1 MKKVYKQFNRLRIET
16 ELEPMEVNELEMA
29 RIKQRVLK
37 KRKRKQIPKIAGA
50 AAGII
55 LAVNITAGMAFP
67 AYAEKIP
74 FLASVFERFNDD
86 NKYVFKGYEEFA
98 TDIGV
103 TKESNGISITVTD
116 AVYDGEN
123 VTIAYTMKSEK
134 ELGTRPGLEGS
145 FIIEELEKRYENG
158 GYSTRHLAEKVSE
171 HEYAGLFVYQL
182 VKGSKPEEVH
192 ARWNGE
198 SVIDFDYV
206 YTQYKGDWD
215 FQFHLKKL
223 ESKTTKLADEGLLL
237 REDGFEVN
245 MSKMVT
251 TPVSTTLYITERVL
265 QDQFEAP
272 IDDWHGI
279 DVEYKV
285 VDNLGNEYNTIID
298 HGLSSVQK
306 ELNNLSQTRLMMNAV
321 HKDATSLTVTPYISV
336 LKLGTPRATEKGSST
351 PLEVVGEPYMIGPIE
366 VPLSE

>member
-1 MKKVYKQFNRLRIET
+1 MKKVYKQFNLLNIDT
-16 ELEPMEVNELEMA
+16 ELEPMKVNKLEMA

-37 KRKRKQIPKIAGA
+37 RRKRKQIPKIAGA
-50 AAGII
+50 AAAI
-55 LAVNITAGMAFP
+55 LLMVNITAGIAFP

-74 FLASVFERFNDD
+74 FLASVFDYFNDE
-86 NKYVFKGYEEFA
+86 NKVVFEGYEEFA

-123 VTIAYTMKSEK
+123 VTIAYTMKSGK

-145 FIIEELEKRYENG
+145 FIIEELEKRYQYG
-158 GYSTRHLAEKVSE
+158 GYSTRYLAEKVGE

-192 ARWNGE
+192 INWDGHT
-198 SVIDFDYV
+198 VMDFKNV
-206 YTQYKGDWD
+206 STAHKGDWD

-223 ESKTTKLADEGLLL
+223 ESKTTKLADAGVLLQ
-237 REDGFEVN
+237 ENGIEIN

-251 TPVSTTLYITERVL
+251 TPVSTTLYMTERVL
-265 QDQFEAP
+265 HDQFQPP
-272 IDDWHGI
+272 IDDWLGI

-285 VDNLGNEYNTIID
+285 VDNLGNEYKTINAYDIGV
-298 HGLSSVQK
+298 HR
-306 ELNNLSQTRLMMNAV
+306 ELNNLGQTRLMMNV
-321 HKDATSLTVTPYISV
+321 IHEDAKSLTVTPYVSI
-336 LKLGTPRATEKGSST
+336 LKLGLPLAVENGSLNSI
-351 PLEVVGEPYMIGPIE
+351 EVVGEPYMIGPIQ

>member
-1 MKKVYKQFNRLRIET
+1 MKKVYKQFNHLKIDT
-16 ELEPMEVNELEMA
+16 ELEPMEVNELEIA

-37 KRKRKQIPKIAGA
+37 RRNRKQIPKIAGA

-86 NKYVFKGYEEFA
+86 NKYVFKDYEEFA

-134 ELGTRPGLEGS
+134 ELGTRPGLDGP
-145 FIIEELEKRYENG
+145 FIIEEVKKRYENG
-158 GYSTRHLAEKVSE
+158 GYSTRHLAEKVGE

-192 ARWNGE
+192 ARWSGDT
-198 SVIDFDYV
+198 VIDFNYV
-206 YTQYKGDWD
+206 YTEYEGDWD

-223 ESKTTKLADEGLLL
+223 ESKTTKLADAGLRLQ
-237 REDGFEVN
+237 EEGFEIN
-245 MSKMVT
+245 MSKMVE
-251 TPVSTTLYITERVL
+251 TPVTTTLYLTEKVL
-265 QDQFEAP
+265 QDQFQPP
-272 IDDWHGI
+272 IENWHGI

-285 VDNLGNEYNTIID
+285 VDNLGNEYKTIYAYD
-298 HGLSSVQK
+298 VGVSK
-306 ELNNLSQTRLMMNAV
+306 ELNNLGQTRLMMNAI
-321 HKDATSLTVTPYISV
+321 HKDATSLIVTPYVSV
-336 LKLGTPRATEKGSST
+336 LKLGTPIATENGSST
-351 PLEVVGEPYMIGPIE
+351 PLEVVGEPYKIGPIE
-366 VPLSE
+366 VPLSK

>member
-1 MKKVYKQFNRLRIET
+1 MKKVYKQFNHLKIET

-37 KRKRKQIPKIAGA
+37 KRKRKQLPKIAGSA
-50 AAGII
+50 AAIL
-55 LAVNITAGMAFP
+55 LAVNITAGIAFP

-74 FLASVFERFNDD
+74 FLSNVFQLFNDESNYVFE
-86 NKYVFKGYEEFA
+86 GYEEFA

-123 VTIAYTMKSEK
+123 VTIAYTMASEK
-134 ELGTRPGLEGS
+134 ELGTRPGLEGP
-145 FIIEELEKRYENG
+145 FIIEELKKRYEHG
-158 GYSTRHLAEKVSE
+158 GYSTRHLAQKVNE

-182 VKGSKPEEVH
+182 VQGSKPEEIH
-192 ARWNGE
+192 ASWNGDA
-198 SVIDFDYV
+198 VIDFNHGSTAYE
-206 YTQYKGDWD
+206 GDWD

-223 ESKTTKLADEGLLL
+223 EGKTTKLADTGLLL
-237 REDGFEVN
+237 REDGIEIN
-245 MSKMVT
+245 MSKMVS

-265 QDQFEAP
+265 HDQFQPPTE
-272 IDDWHGI
+272 DWHGI

-285 VDNLGNEYNTIID
+285 VDNLGNKYQTIVD
-298 HGLSSVQK
+298 HGVGVQR
-306 ELNNLSQTRLMMNAV
+306 ELNNLSQTRLMMNV
-321 HKDATSLTVTPYISV
+321 IHKDATSLTVTPYVSV
-336 LKLGTPRATEKGSST
+336 LKLGMPRATANGSSA

-366 VPLSE
+366 VPMSE